1 MSAEPIWNRF
11 FELTSMRVPGG
22 SVSVISVGKGVSPL
36 PGLPLPPPP
45 PPHAASSRHS
55 AAVYGSAHDLLRVS
69 CIELA
74 PLLPARPRSFE
85 RARAAHCSEIL
96 HLILAGDYLLGA
108 PRNSPCHVLTTAC
121 S

>member
-1 MSAEPIWNRF
+1 MSPEPIWNRI

-36 PGLPLPPPP
+36 PGLPPPPP
-45 PPHAASSRHS
+45 PLHAASSRHS
-55 AAVYGSAHDLLRVS
+55 AAGHVRAHDLVRVS

-96 HLILAGDYLLGA
+96 HLISAGDYLL
-108 PRNSPCHVLTTAC
+108 PRNSPCHVFTTVC